1 MCVPQSLSYALL
13 AGLPPI
19 YGLYASTFTILV
31 YAIFGTSQ
39 TLAIGPV
46 ALVSLL
52 TKGTIDGELAEDAP
66 ESEVIEL
73 AITLAFLVG
82 CLQVLFGFVGLG
94 GVTSFLSHD
103 VLIGFTSGSAV
114 IIAFS
119 QMKYV
124 FGISIGRHHYPWET
138 IADVFSNL
146 DKTDGNEL
154 AVSISCLCLLIAMK
168 VWRKRNPLPKSEK
181 GKKEEVLWKKIVRQI
196 CSMSALVV
204 VALYIPISAILDSQ
218 GVKLNIVGKQPE
230 GIPAPTTP
238 TFSKVSTSVTIS
250 ALVIAIIGFLESFAV
265 ARSTEPKDAVAKGTE
280 VKANQDLVAIGL
292 SNAVGSF
299 FNAYPVA
306 GSFGMCVLYSNSHIT
321 HSYEQAKLN
330 IHCQVEPR

>member
-1 MCVPQSLSYALL
+1 M
-13 AGLPPI
+13 
-19 YGLYASTFTILV
+19 
-31 YAIFGTSQ
+31 
-39 TLAIGPV
+39 
-46 ALVSLL
+46 SLL
-52 TKGTIDGELAEDAP
+52 TKGTIDGELPEDAP

-82 CLQVLFGFVGLG
+82 CLQILFGFVGLG

-154 AVSISCLCLLIAMK
+154 AVSLSCLCLLIGMK
-168 VWRKRNPLPKSEK
+168 IWRKRNPLPKSEK
-181 GKKEEVLWKKIVRQI
+181 DKKDEATWKKVVRQI

-204 VALYIPISAILDSQ
+204 VAIYTPMSAILKTQ
-218 GVKLNIVGKQPE
+218 GVRLKNVGKQPE
-230 GIPAPTTP
+230 GIPAPDLSDLLQDQHICDHFCTCHCNYRIFGEFCSCPFHGTQRCCCEGYVVLV
-238 TFSKVSTSVTIS
+238 FEFTSQS
-250 ALVIAIIGFLESFAV
+250 S
-265 ARSTEPKDAVAKGTE
+265 
-280 VKANQDLVAIGL
+280 
-292 SNAVGSF
+292 
-299 FNAYPVA
+299 
-306 GSFGMCVLYSNSHIT
+306 LYSSVDF
-321 HSYEQAKLN
+321 
-330 IHCQVEPR
+330 QVIFLRL